1 MALTQWHEIRGK
13 MSVALEVG
21 VEAALLLEDIYYWVN
36 HNRAA
41 LLLEDIYYWVNHN
54 REREHNF
61 NDGYYWTVN
70 SYPKRRNPPN
80 FSYGDIRRVHRI
92 YVSN

>member
-21 VEAALLLEDIYYWVN
+21 VE
-36 HNRAA
+36 AA

>member
-36 HNRAA
+36 HNRDGAVRSA
-41 LLLEDIYYWVNHN
+41 ISNTPGSVGYVDAPYADDSVNGLTKC
-54 REREHNF
+54 EE
-61 NDGYYWTVN
+61 G
-70 SYPKRRNPPN
+70 
-80 FSYGDIRRVHRI
+80 
-92 YVSN
+92 

>member
-36 HNRAA
+36 HNR
-41 LLLEDIYYWVNHN
+41 
-54 REREHNF
+54 ERDHNF

-70 SYPKRRNPPN
+70 SYPKRRTPPN

>member
-36 HNRAA
+36 HNR
-41 LLLEDIYYWVNHN
+41 
-54 REREHNF
+54 EREPNF
-61 NDGYYWTVN
+61 NDG
-70 SYPKRRNPPN
+70 
-80 FSYGDIRRVHRI
+80 
-92 YVSN
+92 

>member
-36 HNRAA
+36 HNR
-41 LLLEDIYYWVNHN
+41 
-54 REREHNF
+54 ERDHNF